1 MKVKGGG
8 FIINFSLIFYMMGN
22 VGYLFYMIVNFGING
37 MICSFVCEFGFEKI
51 CVNVIVLGWVLM
63 DK

>member
-8 FIINFSLIFYMMGN
+8 LIINFSLIFYMMGN

-37 MICSFVCEFGFEKI
+37 MICSFVCEFGSGKI
-51 CVNVIVLGWVLM
+51 CVNVIVPGWVLM